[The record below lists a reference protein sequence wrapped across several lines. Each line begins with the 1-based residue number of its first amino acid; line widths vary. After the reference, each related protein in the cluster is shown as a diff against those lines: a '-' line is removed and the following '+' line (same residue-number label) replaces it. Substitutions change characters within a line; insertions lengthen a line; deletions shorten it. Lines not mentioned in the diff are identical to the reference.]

1 METNLIQ
8 ITSACIV
15 LASSLVPLNFMLGVK
30 SGRQRFLSVVLFLV
44 LQAYAVHSL
53 LEAFDLVALSYQV
66 FAKLC
71 FVIAALGLMATYII
85 CQAKARHTLIGG
97 LFGITML
104 TAFGVWMMVETIETL
119 GLLTG
124 ERMELVESLGSIFMG
139 GFGIFLVTR
148 FFWLR
153 HAIPINYSYA
163 PS

>member
-44 LQAYAVHSL
+44 LQAFVVHSL
-53 LEAFDLVALSYQV
+53 LEAFEFVAVGYQV
-66 FAKLC
+66 FTKLC
-71 FVIAALGLMATYII
+71 FVIAAFGLVAAYII
-85 CQAKARHTLIGG
+85 CQVKARHTLIGG
-97 LFGITML
+97 LFGIAML
-104 TAFGVWMMVETIETL
+104 TAFGVWMIVETIETS

-148 FFWLR
+148 FFWIR
-153 HAIPINYSYA
+153 HAIPMNYSYA
-163 PS
+163 RS